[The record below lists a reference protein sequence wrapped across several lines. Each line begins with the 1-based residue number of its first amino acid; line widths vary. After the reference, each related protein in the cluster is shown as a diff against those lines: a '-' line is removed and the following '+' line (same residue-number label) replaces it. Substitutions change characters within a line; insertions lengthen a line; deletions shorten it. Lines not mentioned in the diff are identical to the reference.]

1 MSGDRPLRHPNRHLR
16 LITQDLWRLASL
28 GFEMGSAVLAIAI
41 VRSIVGLQEGV
52 VVSSI
57 PEMPGVVASVSADSQ
72 AVLGLP
78 PPPSG

>member
-1 MSGDRPLRHPNRHLR
+1 
-16 LITQDLWRLASL
+16 
-28 GFEMGSAVLAIAI
+28 MGSAVLAIAI

-57 PEMPGVVASVSADSQ
+57 PQLPGVVTPVSADSQ